1 MVRPLCHVRC
11 MGKKPTRVPQGDET
25 KQLDG
30 LVSDVSEIIDT
41 ARRQVVRSTNAM
53 MTAAYW
59 CVGRRISEEEQRGV
73 RAEYGEQVLA
83 RLADRI
89 GSRFGRAV
97 TWRRLAEMRAFYQAY
112 PDILRTL
119 SAKSDGSIKS
129 SNIPLLI
136 ADLATVATAFSLPW
150 SHYVRLMRVRSD
162 VARKFYELEALRG
175 GWTERQLSRQISTQF
190 FERTIRASDRESFLQ
205 KGRRPRPDDH
215 MTLAETINEPYLL
228 EFLDLRDEYSEN
240 DAEDAL
246 VNRIQEFLLELGGDF
261 AFVGRQ
267 KRLRVDDKW
276 LRIDLLFFH
285 RRLRCL
291 VIIDLKR
298 GELTAADA
306 GQINLY
312 CNYAREHWMLEV
324 ENPPV
329 GLVLCTEKGAALAR
343 YAFEGLGS
351 KVLAAEYRTI
361 LPSETELAMEV
372 ARAHV
377 EIARRQLPE
386 PPDPKPRKPRG
397 GGGGSRAG
405 EAVAPWLAAP
415 MLH

>member
-1 MVRPLCHVRC
+1 
-11 MGKKPTRVPQGDET
+11 MGKKPTKEALEERNET
-25 KQLDG
+25 KQLDA
-30 LVSDVSEIIDT
+30 LTTDVVEIIET
-41 ARRQVVRSTNAM
+41 AQRQAIRSVNAT

-59 CVGRRISEEEQRGV
+59 SIGRRIVDEEQGGRR
-73 RAEYGEQVLA
+73 RAEYGEQLVD
-83 RLADRI
+83 RLAAQL
-89 GSRFGRAV
+89 GPRFGRGFSA
-97 TWRRLAEMRAFYQAY
+97 RGLKKMRAFYLAY
-112 PDILRTL
+112 
-119 SAKSDGSIKS
+119 
-129 SNIPLLI
+129 SNIVPTVSAQFTESTKTLQTGYINLL
-136 ADLATVATAFSLPW
+136 ARASEAFPLPW
-150 SHYVRLMRVRSD
+150 SHYVRLLSVGS
-162 VARKFYELEALRG
+162 AAGRKFYELEAIRG
-175 GWTERQLSRQISTQF
+175 GWSERQLSRQISTQF
-190 FERTIRASDRESFLQ
+190 FERTIRANDRESFLQ

-215 MTLAETINEPYLL
+215 MTLAETIKEPYLL
-228 EFLDLRDEYSEN
+228 EFLDLKDEYSEN

-276 LRIDLLFFH
+276 LRVDLLFFH

-291 VIIDLKR
+291 VIIELKR

-312 CNYAREHWMLEV
+312 CNYARDHWMLEG

-329 GLVLCTEKGAALAR
+329 GLVLCTEKGAALAQ

-377 EIARRQLPE
+377 EIERRQLPA
-386 PPDPKPRKPRG
+386 PADSAAPKPRKPRG

-405 EAVAPWLAAP
+405 EAVLPWLATA
-415 MLH
+415 MH